1 MEASSE
7 AKRGVRNTN
16 AVPGFYIAHHRWL
29 AALYKV
35 GHTDALYKVGHTDA
49 LYKVGPSALLCNRG
63 AVTQII
69 APARDPYPRFGA
81 SRAPCAALSRRADHS
96 WPSPHTQRSGVSV
109 FM

>member
-29 AALYKV
+29 A
-35 GHTDALYKVGHTDA
+35 ALYKVGHTDA